1 MLFGANSGA
10 NFFPRNDASPTSTFL
25 AGPAQMASDVS
36 FLAQSGQM
44 SFGM

>member
-1 MLFGANSGA
+1 MTLPDLNIG
-10 NFFPRNDASPTSTFL
+10 FL
-25 AGPAQMASDVS
+25 AGPAQMAPDVS